1 LEPLSIN
8 ILSTTTL
15 AAASLAFAISGAH
28 ADGITDFYAI
38 ERGRDY
44 NSAPHPAHWQP
55 PVTKTT
61 PATVHRVVFRGYEHG
76 KVIET
81 GIHQKDATW
90 LALSL

>member
-1 LEPLSIN
+1 VS
-8 ILSTTTL
+8 
-15 AAASLAFAISGAH
+15 AISRAY

-38 ERGRDY
+38 HRGYGYD
-44 NSAPHPAHWQP
+44 SAPHPARWQQ

-61 PATVHRVVFRGYEHG
+61 PVRVHRVVFPRYEHG

-81 GIHQKDATW
+81 GIDQKDATW